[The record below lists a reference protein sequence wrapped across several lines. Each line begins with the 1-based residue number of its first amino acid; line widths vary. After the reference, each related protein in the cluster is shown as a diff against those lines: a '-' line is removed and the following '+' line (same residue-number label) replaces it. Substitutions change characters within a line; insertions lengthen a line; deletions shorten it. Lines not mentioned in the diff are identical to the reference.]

1 MPKKGSYFQC
11 KTDKIDTTIEFYLF
25 ELAFESNF
33 TLDKQFCIFKQ
44 NLLKKDIYGQK
55 QKNWTSSL
63 NSAYQISLGNKFLLK
78 LKILIF
84 WTRFTQEGFFWSKI
98 EKVNTTTEFC
108 IFKLV

>member
-11 KTDKIDTTIEFYLF
+11 KTDKIDTNIEFCLF
-25 ELAFESNF
+25 ELVFVSNF
-33 TLDKQFCIFKQ
+33 TLDKQFCIFGQ

-78 LKILIF
+78 LKILIS